1 MATVTSPQRKAQSS
15 RPSGK
20 KKEKSVEITPR
31 ESRFT
36 FEDYVINEFRELKN
50 EIRELRTET
59 KNEIR
64 ELRSET
70 KSDIKELR
78 TDMGNLKRWV
88 FISGL
93 TLLFGLLGLMTF
105 FHNKNSEAIKEN
117 TKVIHKIDKKFDRLE
132 IEMKSGFKEILKRL
146 PSE

>member
-31 ESRFT
+31 ESRFI
-36 FEDYVINEFRELKN
+36 FENYVINEFRDLKSD
-50 EIRELRTET
+50 L
-59 KNEIR
+59 R

-78 TDMGNLKRWV
+78 TDIKELRTDMDNLKRWV

-105 FHNKNSEAIKEN
+105 FYNKNSEAIKEN

-146 PSE
+146 PGE

>member
-31 ESRFT
+31 ESRFI
-36 FEDYVINEFRELKN
+36 FENYVINEFRDLKSD
-50 EIRELRTET
+50 L
-59 KNEIR
+59 R

-93 TLLFGLLGLMTF
+93 TLLFGLITIMFLLHGDIG
-105 FHNKNSEAIKEN
+105 ER
-117 TKVIHKIDKKFDRLE
+117 IDRVEKRLDRKFDRLE

-146 PSE
+146 PGE